1 MTASVRSVSCLWPV
15 DALLASTMV
24 SDVVGTSRSPTS

>member
-15 DALLASTMV
+15 DALMAWTMV